1 MDTSV
6 ERVLRQAI
14 FDHLEEMVRDTGVV
28 TREQLS
34 KFTVD
39 GEVYRLIDHSRGIR
53 NPASMLGTLSILSD
67 PKGKYADVEVGDSLF
82 AYAYR
87 EGSTAGDNNKL
98 RRAYDLRLPFI
109 LLRKIEPGLFVP
121 IFPVYAVAD
130 DRANRRFLIALDE
143 TLLSVDDPL
152 HLHPLEKKYAAR
164 ITKQRLHQPE
174 FRGRVLHAYR
184 GQCTVCNLKHGP
196 LLDAAHII
204 SDTKP
209 HGNAEV
215 SNGLSLCKI
224 HHAAYDRNYLGIS
237 ADYRVVIN
245 RDLLEEE
252 DGPMLR
258 HGLQEMHGRGISV
271 PQRLADRPSREGL
284 AERFAEFTAS
294 SR

>member
-1 MDTSV
+1 MDISAETI
-6 ERVLRQAI
+6 LRQAI
-14 FDHLEEMVRDTGVV
+14 FDRLEEMVRDTGVV

-34 KFTVD
+34 RFSVD
-39 GEVYRLIDHSRGIR
+39 GEVHRLIDHSRGIR
-53 NPASMLGTLSILSD
+53 NPVTMHGTLSILSD
-67 PKGKYADVEVGDSLF
+67 PKGRYADEDVTESLF

-87 EGSTAGDNNKL
+87 EGSTAGDNKKL
-98 RRAYDLRLPFI
+98 RRAYELKLPFI

-130 DRANRRFLIALDE
+130 DPANRRFLIALDE

-152 HLHPLEKKYAAR
+152 HLHPLEKKYAER

-184 GQCTVCNLKHGP
+184 SQCTVCNLKHGP

-209 HGNAEV
+209 HGSAEV
-215 SNGLSLCKI
+215 NNGLSLCKI

-237 ADYRVVIN
+237 PDYRVAIN
-245 RDLLEEE
+245 QDLLEEQ
-252 DGPMLR
+252 DGPMLK
-258 HGLQEMHGRGISV
+258 HGLQEMHGREIFI
-271 PQRLADRPSREGL
+271 PQRPVDRPSRDRL
-284 AERFAEFTAS
+284 AERYAEFTGSA
-294 SR
+294 

>member
-1 MDTSV
+1 MDISAETI
-6 ERVLRQAI
+6 LRQAI
-14 FDHLEEMVRDTGVV
+14 FDHLEEMARDTGVV

-34 KFTVD
+34 RFTVD
-39 GEVYRLIDHSRGIR
+39 GEVHRLIDHSRGIR
-53 NPASMLGTLSILSD
+53 NPADMHGTLSILSD
-67 PKGKYADVEVGDSLF
+67 PQGRYADEDVTESLF

-87 EGSTAGDNNKL
+87 EGSTAGDNKKL
-98 RRAYDLRLPFI
+98 RRAYELRLPFI
-109 LLRKIEPGLFVP
+109 LLRKIKPGLFVP

-130 DRANRRFLIALDE
+130 DPANRRFLIALDE

-152 HLHPLEKKYAAR
+152 HLHPLEKKYAER

-174 FRGRVLHAYR
+174 FRGRVLHAYS

-204 SDTKP
+204 SDAKP

-224 HHAAYDRNYLGIS
+224 HHAAYDRNYLGITPN
-237 ADYRVVIN
+237 YQVEIN

-252 DGPMLR
+252 DGPMLK
-258 HGLQEMHGRGISV
+258 HGLQEMHGRAISLPHRSV
-271 PQRLADRPSREGL
+271 DKPSRDRL
-284 AERFAEFTAS
+284 AERYAEFANS
-294 SR
+294 V